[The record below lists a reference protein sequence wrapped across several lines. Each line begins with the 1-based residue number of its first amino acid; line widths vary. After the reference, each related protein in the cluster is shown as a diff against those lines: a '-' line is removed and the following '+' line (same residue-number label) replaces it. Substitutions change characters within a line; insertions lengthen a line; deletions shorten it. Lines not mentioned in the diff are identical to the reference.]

1 MIKGDDG
8 KLYVEIDVKCL
19 GDSATGLA
27 VFFTDGDKKFSIPKS
42 VMEDWPDEGDTGTVI
57 VRQWFAEQEGLI

>member
-8 KLYVEIDVKCL
+8 KLYIEIDVKCL
-19 GDSATGLA
+19 GESPSGLA

-42 VMEDWPDEGDTGTVI
+42 VMEDWPDEGDTGTAI
-57 VRQWFAEQEGLI
+57 VRQWFAEQEGLV

>member
-19 GDSATGLA
+19 GDAPSGLA
-27 VFFTDGDKKFSIPKS
+27 VFFTDGDRKFSIPKS

-57 VRQWFAEQEGLI
+57 VRQWFAEQEGLV